1 MKKWKWKWKWKKKV
15 IGCVTAS
22 GESCDKQ
29 LIKYLGVTID
39 SKLSFKQHIL
49 EKCKRA
55 TTVLNMLK
63 RNLYFAPKSVKSK
76 AYQACVLP
84 ILEYASTSWSPTS
97 IKQENSLEM
106 VHHNA
111 AKFVSN
117 TYPKKGNYN
126 NFSITNI
133 LKDLNWVSLADRKK
147 QSKLTMTYKI
157 INGHVILDPEMMP
170 RANYQRPTRKCNE
183 VKVGYE
189 NQLVEPSSRTDI
201 AENTFFFAA
210 PKIWNNSVSSLQAN
224 APSVE
229 AFKCH
234 FKKQ

>member
-1 MKKWKWKWKWKKKV
+1 
-15 IGCVTAS
+15 
-22 GESCDKQ
+22 
-29 LIKYLGVTID
+29 
-39 SKLSFKQHIL
+39 
-49 EKCKRA
+49 
-55 TTVLNMLK
+55 
-63 RNLYFAPKSVKSK
+63 
-76 AYQACVLP
+76 
-84 ILEYASTSWSPTS
+84 
-97 IKQENSLEM
+97 M

-117 TYPKKGNYN
+117 TYPRKGNYN